1 MEIICLYIGGE
12 DYTPSLFNVL
22 LEANT
27 RKVCTNLSL
36 DQDSLVEGTES
47 YYLNLTNNDT
57 GIIIN
62 RDVAVQIRIVIQDST
77 GSYKK

>member
-1 MEIICLYIGGE
+1 MKIICLGGE
-12 DYTPSLFNVL
+12 DFTSSLFNVL
-22 LEANT
+22 FEANT

-62 RDVAVQIRIVIQDST
+62 RDVAVQTRIVIQDST
-77 GSYKK
+77 GS